1 MIIIYHNNRC
11 RKSRQGLQLLETSG
25 KDFKIIKY
33 LENVPT
39 KEELSA
45 IIDKL
50 GIPPIDLVRKNEAV
64 WKESYKGKD
73 LTDDEL
79 IEAMVAH
86 PKLIERPIVINNGKA
101 VIARPPEKISA
112 II

>member
-11 RKSRQGLQLLETSG
+11 RKSRKGLQILETSG

-86 PKLIERPIVINNGKA
+86 PKLIERPIVINNEKA
-101 VIARPPEKISA
+101 VIGRPPEKISD

>member
-79 IEAMVAH
+79 IDAMVAH
-86 PKLIERPIVINNGKA
+86 PKLIERPIVINNEKA
-101 VIARPPEKISA
+101 VIGRPPEKISD